1 MYIHISEISD
11 TFTCE
16 KKVKTVMVNNST
28 NINKTNKI
36 MTYDITNL
44 GPTCILGKAN
54 NVTELNRLMI
64 FQPSALGN
72 WISSTFK

>member
-16 KKVKTVMVNNST
+16 KKVKTVMVN
-28 NINKTNKI
+28 KTNKI

-44 GPTCILGKAN
+44 GPTCRLGKAN
-54 NVTELNRLMI
+54 NVTGLNRLMI
-64 FQPSALGN
+64 FQPSALDN